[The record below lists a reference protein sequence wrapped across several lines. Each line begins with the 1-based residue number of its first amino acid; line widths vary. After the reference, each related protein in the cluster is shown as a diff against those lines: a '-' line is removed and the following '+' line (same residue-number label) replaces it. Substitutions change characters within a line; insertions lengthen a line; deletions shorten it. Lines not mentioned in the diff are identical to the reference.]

1 MRSTSVIEVNDTAIE
16 QNLAVVRQ
24 LVGPDCRLCPIV
36 KADAYGLGAVRIARR
51 LVVRQADIFAV
62 YAPDEAAELLQHGIA
77 ADILILMPVTE
88 IGRRDV
94 LYRGLVSGRIH
105 LTVHDDSTSGC
116 YQILQIEMD

>member
-51 LVVRQADIFAV
+51 LVARQADIFAV
-62 YAPDEAAELLQHGIA
+62 YAPDEAAELLQH
-77 ADILILMPVTE
+77 
-88 IGRRDV
+88 V
-94 LYRGLVSGRIH
+94 LLR
-105 LTVHDDSTSGC
+105 TF
-116 YQILQIEMD
+116 